1 MLSVWDML
9 RSRPAALDAS
19 TASTTSSALP
29 ASAKIDPNELTKDA
43 KMWLNAANPSIG
55 PGKTMLTKAILYR
68 LKQNKALLGPNGAHQ
83 LDEDNTIAR
92 QHVVSWIGE
101 AATKLRSEVK
111 KLLRE
116 SMEEKGD
123 GTKTTLR
130 ELCDEIAAKCKVEV
144 DYNVMCRIAWLRKKC
159 SDGAED
165 QLDIDKEQFW
175 QDVQVDFD
183 VVRKLNTDDYFG

>member
-1 MLSVWDML
+1 
-9 RSRPAALDAS
+9 
-19 TASTTSSALP
+19 
-29 ASAKIDPNELTKDA
+29 
-43 KMWLNAANPSIG
+43 
-55 PGKTMLTKAILYR
+55 MLTKAILYR

-116 SMEEKGD
+116 SMEEKDD

-130 ELCDEIAAKCKVEV
+130 ELCMRSLPNAK
-144 DYNVMCRIAWLRKKC
+144 
-159 SDGAED
+159 
-165 QLDIDKEQFW
+165 
-175 QDVQVDFD
+175 
-183 VVRKLNTDDYFG
+183 